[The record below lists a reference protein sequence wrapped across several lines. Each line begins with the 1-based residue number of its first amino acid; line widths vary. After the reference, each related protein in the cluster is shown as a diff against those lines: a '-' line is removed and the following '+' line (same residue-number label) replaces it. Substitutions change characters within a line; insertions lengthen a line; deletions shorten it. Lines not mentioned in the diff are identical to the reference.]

1 MAATCRTRPNSARPT
16 QGDRVRPAT
25 VPRRLS
31 RAPWSRT
38 CESWLQR
45 PRVPV
50 ALAMPVVDPKHPH
63 AQAERHRTVV
73 DLRADTR
80 LITAVG
86 GDQRFIQNRQA
97 AHFGETLDR
106 GIDGAQRFLLAAV
119 VIAQDV

>member
-45 PRVPV
+45 PRVQV
-50 ALAMPVVDPKHPH
+50 ALAMPVVDPKHHH

-86 GDQRFIQNRQA
+86 GGQRLFPNPQA
-97 AHFGETLDR
+97 APLGETPAPR
-106 GIDGAQRFLLAAV
+106 NGGA
-119 VIAQDV
+119 